1 MRYLK
6 LLLTYILNIFNPNIS
21 LFCRVE
27 NSEIAKNARIYRG
40 AILNYSIIGD
50 YTYVGPNTKI
60 VHTEIGKYCSIA
72 EKSFIGL
79 PAHPI
84 SFISSSPIFIS
95 SINALRIKWVEK
107 SINFEEYKEVKIGN
121 DVWIGA
127 GAMILGGISVG
138 NGAIIGAGAVVTKDV
153 PPYAIV
159 GGIPAKI
166 IKYRFEKK
174 VIEDL
179 LKSEWWNLP
188 EERLKSKIKIFQTET
203 FTSSLIDLVKS

>member
-1 MRYLK
+1 M
-6 LLLTYILNIFNPNIS
+6 
-21 LFCRVE
+21 FCRIE
-27 NSEIAKNARIYRG
+27 NSKIAKNARIYRG
-40 AILNYSIIGD
+40 ATLNSSIIGN

-60 VHTEIGKYCSIA
+60 VHTEIGKFCSIA

-127 GAMILGGISVG
+127 GAMILGGITVG

-166 IKYRFEKK
+166 IRYRFERKI
-174 VIEDL
+174 IEDL
-179 LKSEWWNLP
+179 LSSEWWNLP
-188 EERLKSKIKIFQTET
+188 EERLKSKVGIFQTET
-203 FTSSLIDLVKS
+203 FASSLIDLAKS